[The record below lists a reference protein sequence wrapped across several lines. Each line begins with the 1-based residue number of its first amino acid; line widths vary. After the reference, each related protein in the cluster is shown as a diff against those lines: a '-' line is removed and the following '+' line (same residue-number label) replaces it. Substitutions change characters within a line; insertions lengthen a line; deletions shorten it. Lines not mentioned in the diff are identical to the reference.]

1 MHEVKDESLTED
13 KTCPKCGSRM
23 LSDKTLGSGAIG
35 ISLIYENEFRGDD
48 VKTYYCRKCGFMELY
63 RAENKRRPYVSV
75 QELFDF
81 SNTPE

>member
-1 MHEVKDESLTED
+1 MPEVKDESASED

-35 ISLIYENEFRGDD
+35 VSLIRENEFRGDD
-48 VKTYYCRKCGFMELY
+48 VKTFYCRKCGYMELY
-63 RAENKRRPYVSV
+63 RVENRRRPYVSV

-81 SNTPE
+81 SEEQE